1 MWDETATAR
10 VMRMASLVGRQEARP
25 QIFVAEDDP
34 DMCALVADTLR
45 RDGYDVTEVPDGEEV
60 LDWIGRQDRDDE
72 PMDLLVSDV
81 RMPVVTGLAILR
93 ALREAHSTV
102 PVVLMSA
109 FADAAT
115 RSEPERRSQRYR
127 AQGPDADAR
136 REVAGQRSARVA
148 PLTNAP
154 LLAET
159 FASSAL
165 APSRHGRRKSWRALL
180 REQRLVP

>member
-10 VMRMASLVGRQEARP
+10 VTRMASLVGRQDVRP
-25 QIFVAEDDP
+25 RIFVAVDDP

-45 RDGYDVTEVPDGEEV
+45 RDGYDVTEVPDGGEL
-60 LDWIGRQDRDDE
+60 LDRMGRQDRGDE

-115 RSEPERRSQRYR
+115 RSEAESLDAVLLDKPLHPSVLRAEVRR
-127 AQGPDADAR
+127 
-136 REVAGQRSARVA
+136 
-148 PLTNAP
+148 
-154 LLAET
+154 LLAEHD
-159 FASSAL
+159 A
-165 APSRHGRRKSWRALL
+165 R
-180 REQRLVP
+180 